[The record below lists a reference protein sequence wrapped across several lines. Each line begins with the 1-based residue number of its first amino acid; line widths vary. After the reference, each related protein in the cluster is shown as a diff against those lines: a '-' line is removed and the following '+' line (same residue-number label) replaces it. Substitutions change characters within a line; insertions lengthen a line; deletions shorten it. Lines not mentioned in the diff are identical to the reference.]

1 MRKSANMNKPALAS
15 GKPRN
20 YEYPDDTKGTRIAK
34 SIRKETS
41 DFTDDKRSDLFKEG
55 MRVIYGGADNE
66 KVSRR

>member
-1 MRKSANMNKPALAS
+1 MNKPALAS

-34 SIRKETS
+34 SVRKETS
-41 DFTDDKRSDLFKEG
+41 DLADDKRNDLFKQG
-55 MRVIYGGADNE
+55 MRVIYGGADNSK